1 MSSNVLLKKG
11 FFSMSKRVLLLCVR
25 YNSADWARMVLTG
38 CESTVRKKGLVTRD
52 SEGNVLIR
60 SFRGINLII
69 FRF

>member
-1 MSSNVLLKKG
+1 MG
-11 FFSMSKRVLLLCVR
+11 KRVLLAWVR

-60 SFRGINLII
+60 SFFSGYERKLIT
-69 FRF
+69 

>member
-1 MSSNVLLKKG
+1 MG
-11 FFSMSKRVLLLCVR
+11 KRVLLAWVH

-60 SFRGINLII
+60 SF
-69 FRF
+69 